1 MIILITNRI
10 KIYNFIIQTCLIK
23 NNINGKKLVAMGIFG
38 GLNLPLKRL
47 HDYKIINNIKFL
59 IQVNYK

>member
-10 KIYNFIIQTCLIK
+10 KISNFIIQTCLIK
-23 NNINGKKLVAMGIFG
+23 NNNNGKKLVAMGIFG

-47 HDYKIINNIKFL
+47 HLIVLMIIK
-59 IQVNYK
+59 